1 MVQFIDNFDDDD
13 DDHDYMT
20 SNGRMIDEEWLGNNL

>member
-1 MVQFIDNFDDDD
+1 MGQQMVQFIDNFDDDD

-20 SNGRMIDEEWLGNNL
+20 SNGRMIDEE